1 MPLRRETQLQA
12 TLVAVFIV
20 LTIALGLAN
29 IFFSRAEETSA
40 RDQVFQELQAV
51 IDLKRQQIATWRAD
65 HLGRAQAWQESLRLG
80 EILQRQ
86 SGGTL
91 SPQAREQL
99 LGILRP
105 LVDFDDT
112 RGFCI
117 LANDGT
123 PLVSTA
129 PQPYLAAPTLNLLNT
144 ADYGAQ
150 PQLSDLQTAPS
161 GEIYLDIVAP
171 IRAPYSDA
179 RLGFLV
185 QRIAPE
191 KYLFPLI
198 QSWPGPSKTAET
210 LLVRRDGNQ
219 LLYLNQLRHQSGTAM
234 HLTRPVDDP
243 DLPAA
248 HAVLGQEDV
257 FTGRDYRGKAVFA
270 ATRQIPHTPWAMVT
284 KLDTEEVL
292 APLRRNNLHAFGWSL
307 LLMVAGAAFTL
318 YLLRQQRLLF
328 NEQQAREKRAA
339 EELARTQARL
349 MEAQRIGR
357 IGSWERDLATGE
369 MWWSEEAYRLFGLD
383 PETDAASLEGF
394 LERVHPEDRER
405 MQGSTE
411 QHPEDGHPLTLEFR
425 IILPNGEVRHCI
437 NHGRLFRDA
446 AGQPVRIGG
455 TTQDITERKLAE
467 EEFRRQSAQ
476 LQAVLHNLPQGIS
489 VFDEKL
495 RLQLWNEGLRE
506 VLVLPREALYRGAPF
521 EDLVRY
527 PAERGEY
534 GPGDVEEKIQA
545 RKTLAMKFEPHRFE
559 RTHLNG
565 RTTLIQ
571 GEPLFED
578 NRLAGF
584 ITTYTDITESKRVQ
598 ETLEKQNTV
607 LQSILDNIPDGIS
620 LFDANLGMVACNE
633 QLKTLLDLPESLFA
647 KGLPNLKEVL
657 EFNAARGEYGA
668 EHPEQLVQEIL
679 KRASEPALH
688 AFERTRP
695 NGTVLHVRGV
705 PLPTGGFVTVY
716 TDVTQH
722 RRAEER
728 LLLAEKVFANSPEAI
743 MICDQGNRIISVNQ
757 AFCDITG
764 YAQDEVL
771 GRDPRILASGRHDKE
786 FYGRMWQTLRESGA
800 WAGEIWDR
808 RKNGEIYPK
817 WMTINALHDTQSG
830 ALTHYIT
837 LFSDITERKETEARI
852 HHLAHHDPLTG
863 LPNRFTLEARL
874 DQSLAHARRHGNKVA
889 VMFLD
894 LDRFKTINDSLG
906 HAVGDALL
914 MEIAHRLRTSVRE
927 SDTVARL
934 GGDEFVVILPEVD
947 SANDAAH
954 VAAKIIE
961 QIALPVQVA
970 PHALHTSASVGIS
983 LYPDDGDA
991 VAVVMQ
997 NADTA
1002 MYHAKA
1008 VGRNNFQFFAAAMN
1022 LAATE
1027 RLELERKLR
1036 QAMAKQEFT
1045 LHYQPQFS
1053 VAADRITGVEALL
1066 RWNHP
1071 DDGMI
1076 PPDRFIPLAEET
1088 GLIVGLGDW
1097 VLEAACR
1104 QLKTWLDAGLPPLR
1118 MAVNLSVRQ
1127 LRQQDFPQTVAR
1139 IVAAAGIP
1147 PSLLEL
1153 EVTES
1158 GVMEHPEE
1166 AVIIL
1171 QALNDMGITLAID
1184 DFGTGYSSLAYLK
1197 LLPIDRL
1204 KIDRSF
1210 VRDIERDPN
1219 DAAIARGTIALAHS
1233 LGLEVVAEGVENAEQ
1248 LRLLAQDG
1256 CDEMQGYYFSPP
1268 LAADAASE
1276 FLARPAP
1283 RQPG

>member
-1 MPLRRETQLQA
+1 
-12 TLVAVFIV
+12 
-20 LTIALGLAN
+20 
-29 IFFSRAEETSA
+29 
-40 RDQVFQELQAV
+40 
-51 IDLKRQQIATWRAD
+51 
-65 HLGRAQAWQESLRLG
+65 
-80 EILQRQ
+80 
-86 SGGTL
+86 
-91 SPQAREQL
+91 
-99 LGILRP
+99 
-105 LVDFDDT
+105 
-112 RGFCI
+112 
-117 LANDGT
+117 
-123 PLVSTA
+123 
-129 PQPYLAAPTLNLLNT
+129 
-144 ADYGAQ
+144 
-150 PQLSDLQTAPS
+150 SDLQTAPS
-161 GEIYLDIVAP
+161 GDVYLDIVAP

-191 KYLFPLI
+191 RYLFPLI

-383 PETDAASLEGF
+383 PETDTASLEGF

-467 EEFRRQSAQ
+467 EEYRRQSAQ

-506 VLVLPREALYRGAPF
+506 VLDLPREALYRGAPF

-545 RKTLAMKFEPHRFE
+545 RKTLAMQFEPHRFE

-647 KGLPNLKEVL
+647 RGLPNLKEVL

-679 KRASEPALH
+679 QRASEPALH

-705 PLPTGGFVTVY
+705 PLPNGGFVTVY

-1071 DDGMI
+1071 
-1076 PPDRFIPLAEET
+1076 
-1088 GLIVGLGDW
+1088 
-1097 VLEAACR
+1097 
-1104 QLKTWLDAGLPPLR
+1104 
-1118 MAVNLSVRQ
+1118 
-1127 LRQQDFPQTVAR
+1127 
-1139 IVAAAGIP
+1139 
-1147 PSLLEL
+1147 
-1153 EVTES
+1153 
-1158 GVMEHPEE
+1158 
-1166 AVIIL
+1166 
-1171 QALNDMGITLAID
+1171 
-1184 DFGTGYSSLAYLK
+1184 
-1197 LLPIDRL
+1197 
-1204 KIDRSF
+1204 
-1210 VRDIERDPN
+1210 
-1219 DAAIARGTIALAHS
+1219 
-1233 LGLEVVAEGVENAEQ
+1233 
-1248 LRLLAQDG
+1248 
-1256 CDEMQGYYFSPP
+1256 
-1268 LAADAASE
+1268 
-1276 FLARPAP
+1276 
-1283 RQPG
+1283 